1 MINGLIRRLA
11 GPWIMLGLLLI
22 ASFPSSVSAALGD
35 SKQQIEA
42 YYGSEYFIQDQDR
55 RIWQRQEWHP
65 DPQNKAVAYGYLSYI
80 GDWQATHWI
89 MYNDHEQ
96 AVKETVLLS
105 KDIRIRDFQQY
116 FNGLYDL
123 VSADNSTVFTTSL
136 FSGSQLG
143 AIVRTES
150 GLNAISFF
158 TRPDHT
164 KINMHSKI
172 SGFEVTAITA
182 QVVKQ
187 HFTDQTWQIAD
198 NYFQNKLF
206 FSEKLTPRAT
216 TDMIVI
222 HHTAKDNMSVEDIH
236 ELHLNKGWAGIAYH
250 KVILPDGSIKDGRP
264 KNMIGAHAFGANP
277 RSIGIVVDGDFDN
290 KPPTAVQMDSLVRL
304 TRELM
309 MKYHIPVY
317 NVVPHRDVTEGTTC
331 PGKQFPWDEFTN
343 RLAVKG

>member
-1 MINGLIRRLA
+1 MNRLISRLVVV
-11 GPWIMLGLLLI
+11 GVMMSCLFI
-22 ASFPSSVSAALGD
+22 AFSPSGVSAALGD

-42 YYGSEYFIQDQDR
+42 YYGSAYLIQDQDR
-55 RIWQRQEWHP
+55 RIWQRQEWHSEFQ
-65 DPQNKAVAYGYLSYI
+65 DEVIAYGYLSSF

-89 MYNDHEQ
+89 TYNDREQ

-105 KDIRIRDFQQY
+105 KDIRIREFQQY
-116 FNGLYDL
+116 FNGMYDL
-123 VSADNSTVFTTSL
+123 VSADNSTVFTTPF

-143 AIVRTES
+143 AIVRTET
-150 GLNAISFF
+150 GLNSISFF
-158 TRPDHT
+158 MRPDHT

-182 QVVKQ
+182 QMAKQ
-187 HFTDQTWQIAD
+187 HFTDKTWQITD
-198 NYFQNKLF
+198 NYFQSKLF

-309 MKYHIPVY
+309 MKYHIPID

-331 PGKQFPWDEFTN
+331 PGKQFPWDELMY
-343 RLAVKG
+343 RLIIKG

>member
-1 MINGLIRRLA
+1 MINGLIGRLV
-11 GPWIMLGLLLI
+11 GLWIMLVLLLI

-65 DPQNKAVAYGYLSYI
+65 DPQNKAVAYGYLSHI

-89 MYNDHEQ
+89 VYNDHEQ

-123 VSADNSTVFTTSL
+123 VSNDNSTVFTTSL

-150 GLNAISFF
+150 GLNSIIFF

-182 QVVKQ
+182 QMEKQ

-206 FSEKLTPRAT
+206 FSEKLMPRAT
-216 TDMIVI
+216 TDTIVI
-222 HHTAKDNMSVEDIH
+222 HHTAKDNMSVDDIH

-309 MKYHIPVY
+309 MKYHIPIH

-331 PGKQFPWDEFTN
+331 PGKQFPWDELMY
-343 RLAVKG
+343 RLAIKG